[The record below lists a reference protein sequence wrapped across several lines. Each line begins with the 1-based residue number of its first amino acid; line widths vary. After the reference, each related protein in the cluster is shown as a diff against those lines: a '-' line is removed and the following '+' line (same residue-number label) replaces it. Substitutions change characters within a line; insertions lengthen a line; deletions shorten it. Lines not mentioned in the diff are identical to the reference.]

1 MIRQVIL
8 ARNERPKTREHENIS
23 SPDEKNKAA
32 TGREDWVRSS
42 LDQNVAEANQAGK
55 TNRKG
60 NDPPRRVVPEI
71 GQNVIL
77 KNPVTERFPEAIEGK
92 CRDDSAGDESGAD
105 KKYCKAARKMT
116 GTDGIFLRPQENQD
130 KCPTGQYRKEEQN
143 ALH

>member
-42 LDQNVAEANQAGK
+42 LDQNVAEANQTGK

-60 NDPPRRVVPEI
+60 NDPPGRVVPEI
-71 GQNVIL
+71 RQNVIL
-77 KNPVTERFPEAIEGK
+77 ENPVTEWLPEAIEGK
-92 CRDDSAGDESGAD
+92 CRDDSAGDESSAD
-105 KKYCKAARKMT
+105 KKHCKAARKMT
-116 GTDGIFLRPQENQD
+116 GNDSIFLRPHENQD
-130 KCPTGQYRKEEQN
+130 ERPAGQY
-143 ALH
+143 